1 MMNNRTNIQNLLT
14 ENRSAVE
21 AVAKQ
26 YLNQGLTIEQLINEG
41 NEGLIKAAE
50 RFDESKGV
58 KFMSY
63 AVWWI
68 RQSILQALADKNEG
82 VEGNQLTEREQFILR
97 HTDDEAAAHYEITPR
112 RVRQIRE
119 RAIRKQNQNL

>member
-1 MMNNRTNIQNLLT
+1 MNNRTNIQNLLT

-82 VEGNQLTEREQFILR
+82 VEGNQLTEREQFVLQ
-97 HTDDEAAAHYEITPR
+97 HTDEEVVAELEISLR
-112 RVRQIRE
+112 RVQQIRE
-119 RAIRKQNQNL
+119 RARHKLLQY